1 LNWSKLGVS
10 QMQTYG
16 YDKLMFA
23 GQLVKCNLIASFIV
37 MREGAWLLAP
47 LVGSITKQHNNFAC
61 RMCEHGAP
69 RMIHVH
75 ASMKMKEPCCY
86 I

>member
-1 LNWSKLGVS
+1 
-10 QMQTYG
+10 MQTYG

-37 MREGAWLLAP
+37 MREGAWPLAP
-47 LVGSITKQHNNFAC
+47 LVGTQFLASCITKQHNNFAC

-69 RMIHVH
+69 RMIHVR